1 MCDLFDDL
9 LSFRKRKDEKCQKKT
24 TKKAAVRQPFRSY
37 FMRFGETQSKDQSAT
52 EIISSEQ
59 LRQQQPEKQRPEQ
72 QQRLQSQQNRFRGCL
87 CCHRL
92 CHPMVELYLLT
103 SSLMSETTTPSIFL
117 AFISQHSASLF
128 QVNLSSTSLPPI
140 TA

>member
-1 MCDLFDDL
+1 MRAMCDLFDDL

-72 QQRLQSQQNRFRGCL
+72 QQRLQS
-87 CCHRL
+87 
-92 CHPMVELYLLT
+92 
-103 SSLMSETTTPSIFL
+103 
-117 AFISQHSASLF
+117 
-128 QVNLSSTSLPPI
+128 
-140 TA
+140 